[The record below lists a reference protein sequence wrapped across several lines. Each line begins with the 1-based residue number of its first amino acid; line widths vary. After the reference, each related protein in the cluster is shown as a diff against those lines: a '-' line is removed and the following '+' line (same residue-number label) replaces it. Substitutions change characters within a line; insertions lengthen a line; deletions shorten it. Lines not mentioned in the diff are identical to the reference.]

1 MARTFLHP
9 DEALK
14 LVINNIEDYGDENIS
29 VFDSYNRV
37 LSDEVFAKTDDP
49 PFDKSSMD
57 GYAYTNY
64 NGEIYELIENNI
76 IAAGSYKDIKVG
88 EGECIK
94 IMTGAM
100 IPKKCNFVQRIEWT
114 EEIKENEKIFIKFT
128 KKENVSNII
137 KKGNN
142 KKIGEKILNKKFIL
156 PKDIAILSCFGYDK
170 IAVKKKIN
178 VAIISSGN
186 EIADIGED
194 LKEGEIYDANAPMLL
209 SRTLDLSCNGKF
221 YGRVKDNENEI
232 RNILCKA
239 LDENDIVLITGG
251 VSMGDFDYVHKILL
265 EIGVNQIFHGL
276 AMKPGKPL
284 FFGKLNNKSVFAL
297 PGNSVSAYMTFEIM
311 VKPYILSSFGLTY
324 NNDYIKAVLFE
335 DFKRKDAERLEFV
348 PVKLY
353 FENTKLYVKL
363 IKYNNSSMISSFS
376 EANGILKIDIGI
388 ENLKSGE
395 IVDVRFI

>member
-14 LVINNIEDYGDENIS
+14 LVINNIEDYGDENIL

-37 LSDEVFAKTDDP
+37 LSSEVFAKTDAP
-49 PFDKSSMD
+49 PFDKTSMD

-88 EGECIK
+88 DGKCIK

-142 KKIGEKILNKKFIL
+142 KKIGEKILDKKFIL

-239 LDENDIVLITGG
+239 LDENDIILITGG
-251 VSMGDFDYVHKILL
+251 VSMGDFDYVHKILC

-284 FFGKLNNKSVFAL
+284 FFGKLNNKAVFAL

-311 VKPYILSSFGLTY
+311 VKPYILYSFGLTY

>member
-14 LVINNIEDYGDENIS
+14 LVINNIEDYGDENIL

-37 LSDEVFAKTDDP
+37 LSNEVFAKTDDP

-284 FFGKLNNKSVFAL
+284 FFGKLNNKAVFAL

-324 NNDYIKAVLFE
+324 NNNYIKAVLFE

>member
-9 DEALK
+9 DDALK
-14 LVINNIEDYGDENIS
+14 LVLENIEDYGNENIS

-37 LSDEVFAKTDDP
+37 LTEEVFAKTDDP

-57 GYAYTNY
+57 GYVYRNY

-76 IAAGSYKDIKVG
+76 IAAGSSKNIEVG
-88 EGECIK
+88 EGECVK

-100 IPKKCNFVQRIEWT
+100 IPNGCNFVQRIEWT
-114 EEIKENEKIFIKFT
+114 EEIKKEGKTFIKFT
-128 KKENVSNII
+128 KKENVANII

-142 KKIGEKILNKKFIL
+142 KKIGEKILDKKFIL
-156 PKDIAILSCFGYDK
+156 SKDMAILSGFGYDK
-170 IAVKKKIN
+170 ITVKNKIN
-178 VAIISSGN
+178 VAVISSGN
-186 EIADIGED
+186 EIADIGAD

-209 SRTLDLSCNGKF
+209 SRVSNLSCNGKF
-221 YGRVKDNENEI
+221 YGRARDDEKEIREILNKAINEN
-232 RNILCKA
+232 
-239 LDENDIVLITGG
+239 DTVLITGG
-251 VSMGDFDYVHKILL
+251 VSMGDFDYVHKTLRD
-265 EIGVNQIFHGL
+265 IGVRQIFHGL

-284 FFGKLNNKSVFAL
+284 FFGKFGNKAIFAL
-297 PGNSVSAYMTFEIM
+297 PGNSVSAYMTFEII
-311 VKPYILSSFGLTY
+311 VKPYILSSFGLLY
-324 NNDYIKAVLFE
+324 NNEYIKAILSE
-335 DFKRKDAERLEFV
+335 DFNRKDAERLEYV

-376 EANGILKIDIGI
+376 EANGVFKIDIGI
-388 ENLKSGE
+388 ENIKSGD

>member
-9 DEALK
+9 DDALK
-14 LVINNIEDYGDENIS
+14 LVLENIEDYGNENIS

-37 LSDEVFAKTDDP
+37 LSEEVFAKTDDP

-57 GYAYTNY
+57 GYVYRNY

-76 IAAGSYKDIKVG
+76 IAAGSSKNIEIG
-88 EGECIK
+88 EDECVK

-100 IPKKCNFVQRIEWT
+100 IPNGCNFVQRIEWT
-114 EEIKENEKIFIKFT
+114 EEIKKDGKTFIKFT
-128 KKENVSNII
+128 KKENVANII

-142 KKIGEKILNKKFIL
+142 KKIGEKILDKKFIL
-156 PKDIAILSCFGYDK
+156 SKDMAILSGFGYDK
-170 IAVKKKIN
+170 ITVKKKIN
-178 VAIISSGN
+178 IAVISSGN
-186 EIADIGED
+186 EIADIGAD

-209 SRTLDLSCNGKF
+209 SRVSNLSCNGKF
-221 YGRVKDNENEI
+221 YGRVRDDEKEIREILNKAINEN
-232 RNILCKA
+232 
-239 LDENDIVLITGG
+239 DMVLITGG

-265 EIGVNQIFHGL
+265 DVEVRQIFHGL

-284 FFGKLNNKSVFAL
+284 FFGKFGNKAIFAL
-297 PGNSVSAYMTFEIM
+297 PGNSVSAYMTFEII
-311 VKPYILSSFGLTY
+311 VKPYILSSFGLLY
-324 NNDYIKAVLFE
+324 NNEYIKAILSE
-335 DFKRKDAERLEFV
+335 DFKRKDAERLEYV

-376 EANGILKIDIGI
+376 EANGVLKIDIGI
-388 ENLKSGE
+388 ENIKSGD

>member
-37 LSDEVFAKTDDP
+37 LSNEVFAKTDDP

-94 IMTGAM
+94 IMTGAT

-142 KKIGEKILNKKFIL
+142 KKIGEKILDKKFIL

-186 EIADIGED
+186 EIADIGAD

-221 YGRVKDNENEI
+221 YGRVKDDENEI

-239 LDENDIVLITGG
+239 LDENDIILITGG

-284 FFGKLNNKSVFAL
+284 FFGKLNNKAVFAL

-324 NNDYIKAVLFE
+324 NNNYIKAVLFE

>member
-1 MARTFLHP
+1 M
-9 DEALK
+9 K
-14 LVINNIEDYGDENIS
+14 LVINNIEDYGNENIS

-37 LSDEVFAKTDDP
+37 LSNEVFAKTDDP

-64 NGEIYELIENNI
+64 NREIYELIENNI

-88 EGECIK
+88 EGKCIK

-128 KKENVSNII
+128 KKENVSNI
-137 KKGNN
+137 
-142 KKIGEKILNKKFIL
+142 
-156 PKDIAILSCFGYDK
+156 AILSCFGYDK
-170 IAVKKKIN
+170 ITVKKKIN

-186 EIADIGED
+186 EIADIGAD

-209 SRTLDLSCNGKF
+209 SRTLYLSCNGKF
-221 YGRVKDNENEI
+221 YGRVKDDENER

-239 LDENDIVLITGG
+239 LDENDIILITGG

-284 FFGKLNNKSVFAL
+284 FFGKLNNKAVFAL

-324 NNDYIKAVLFE
+324 NNNYIKAVLFE
-335 DFKRKDAERLEFV
+335 DFKRKEAERLEFV

>member
-14 LVINNIEDYGDENIS
+14 LVINNIEDYGNENIS

-37 LSDEVFAKTDDP
+37 LSNEVFAKTDDP

-76 IAAGSYKDIKVG
+76 IAAGSYKDIKIG
-88 EGECIK
+88 EGKCIK

-142 KKIGEKILNKKFIL
+142 KKIGEKILDKKFIL

-186 EIADIGED
+186 EIADIGAD

-221 YGRVKDNENEI
+221 YGRVKDDENEI

-239 LDENDIVLITGG
+239 LDENDIILITGG

-276 AMKPGKPL
+276 SMKPGKPL
-284 FFGKLNNKSVFAL
+284 FFGKLNNKAVFAL

-324 NNDYIKAVLFE
+324 NNNYIKAVLFE

-376 EANGILKIDIGI
+376 EANGILKIEIGI

>member
-9 DEALK
+9 DDALK
-14 LVINNIEDYGDENIS
+14 LVLNNIEDYGDENIS

-37 LSDEVFAKTDDP
+37 LSDELFAKTDDP

-64 NGEIYELIENNI
+64 NTDTYALKENNI
-76 IAAGSYKDIKVG
+76 IAAGHYKNIRVD
-88 EGECIK
+88 EGECVK

-100 IPKKCNFVQRIEWT
+100 IPKGCNFVQRIEWT
-114 EEIKENEKIFIKFT
+114 EEYKENGNTFIKFT
-128 KKENVSNII
+128 KKENVANII

-142 KKIGEKILNKKFIL
+142 KKAGEKILNKKFIL

-170 IAVKKKIN
+170 IDVKKKIN
-178 VAIISSGN
+178 VAVISSGN
-186 EIADIGED
+186 EIAKIGEE

-209 SRTLDLSCNGKF
+209 SRALDLSCKGKF
-221 YGRVKDNENEI
+221 YGRVRDDENEI
-232 RNILCKA
+232 KDILYKA
-239 LDENDIVLITGG
+239 LNENDIVLITGG
-251 VSMGDFDYVHKILL
+251 VSMGDFDYVHKVLF

-284 FFGKLNNKSVFAL
+284 FFGKLKNKAVFAL

-311 VKPYILSSFGLTY
+311 VKPYILSSFGLAY
-324 NNDYIKAVLFE
+324 DNDYIKASLSE
-335 DFKRKDAERLEFV
+335 DFKRKDAERLEYV

-353 FENTKLYVKL
+353 FENTKLFVKL
-363 IKYNNSSMISSFS
+363 ISYNNSSMISSFS

-388 ENLKSGE
+388 ESLKSGD

>member
-1 MARTFLHP
+1 MSRTFLHP

-37 LSDEVFAKTDDP
+37 LSNEVFAKTDDP

-114 EEIKENEKIFIKFT
+114 EEIKENEKI
-128 KKENVSNII
+128 
-137 KKGNN
+137 
-142 KKIGEKILNKKFIL
+142 GEKILDKKFIL

-170 IAVKKKIN
+170 ITVKKKIN

-186 EIADIGED
+186 EIADIGAD

-221 YGRVKDNENEI
+221 YGRVKDDENEI

-239 LDENDIVLITGG
+239 LDESDIILITGG
-251 VSMGDFDYVHKILL
+251 VSMGDFDYVHKILC

-284 FFGKLNNKSVFAL
+284 FFGKLNNKVVFAL

-376 EANGILKIDIGI
+376 EANGILKIEIGI

>member
-9 DEALK
+9 DDALK
-14 LVINNIEDYGDENIS
+14 LVLENIEDYGNENIS

-37 LSDEVFAKTDDP
+37 LTEEVFAKTDDP

-57 GYAYTNY
+57 GYVYKDY

-76 IAAGSYKDIKVG
+76 IAAGSSKNIEVG
-88 EGECIK
+88 EGECVK

-100 IPKKCNFVQRIEWT
+100 IPNGCNFVQRIEWT
-114 EEIKENEKIFIKFT
+114 EEIKKEGKTFIKFT
-128 KKENVSNII
+128 KKENVANII

-142 KKIGEKILNKKFIL
+142 KKIGEKILDKKFIL
-156 PKDIAILSCFGYDK
+156 SKDMAILSGFGYDK
-170 IAVKKKIN
+170 ITVKNKIN
-178 VAIISSGN
+178 VAVISSGN
-186 EIADIGED
+186 EIADIGAD

-209 SRTLDLSCNGKF
+209 SRVSNLSCNGKF
-221 YGRVKDNENEI
+221 YGRARDDEKEIREILNKAINEN
-232 RNILCKA
+232 
-239 LDENDIVLITGG
+239 DMVLITGG
-251 VSMGDFDYVHKILL
+251 VSMGDFDYVHKILRD
-265 EIGVNQIFHGL
+265 IGVRQIFHGL

-284 FFGKLNNKSVFAL
+284 FFGKFGNKAIFAM
-297 PGNSVSAYMTFEIM
+297 PGNSVSAYMTFEII
-311 VKPYILSSFGLTY
+311 VKPYILSSLGLHFD
-324 NNDYIKAVLFE
+324 NEYIKAILSE
-335 DFKRKDAERLEFV
+335 DFKRKDAERLEYV

-376 EANGILKIDIGI
+376 EANGVFKIDIGI
-388 ENLKSGE
+388 ENIKSGD

>member
-9 DEALK
+9 DDALK
-14 LVINNIEDYGDENIS
+14 FVLENIEDYGNENIS

-37 LSDEVFAKTDDP
+37 LTEEVFAKTDDP

-57 GYAYTNY
+57 GYVYKDY

-76 IAAGSYKDIKVG
+76 IAAGSSKNIEVG
-88 EGECIK
+88 EGECVK

-100 IPKKCNFVQRIEWT
+100 IPNGCNFVQRIEWT
-114 EEIKENEKIFIKFT
+114 EEIKKDGKTFIKFI
-128 KKENVSNII
+128 KKENVANII

-142 KKIGEKILNKKFIL
+142 KKIGEKILDKKFIL
-156 PKDIAILSCFGYDK
+156 PKDTAILSGFGYDK
-170 IAVKKKIN
+170 ITVKKKIN
-178 VAIISSGN
+178 VAVISSGN
-186 EIADIGED
+186 EIADFGAD

-209 SRTLDLSCNGKF
+209 SRVSNLSCNGKF
-221 YGRVKDNENEI
+221 YGRARDDEKEIRDILNKAINEN
-232 RNILCKA
+232 
-239 LDENDIVLITGG
+239 DTVLITGG
-251 VSMGDFDYVHKILL
+251 VSMGDFDYVHKTLRD
-265 EIGVNQIFHGL
+265 IGVRQIFHGL

-284 FFGKLNNKSVFAL
+284 FFGKFGNKAIFAL
-297 PGNSVSAYMTFEIM
+297 PGNSVSAYMTFEII
-311 VKPYILSSFGLTY
+311 VKPYILSSLGLHFD
-324 NNDYIKAVLFE
+324 NEYIKAILSE
-335 DFKRKDAERLEFV
+335 DFKRKDAERLEYV

-376 EANGILKIDIGI
+376 EANGVLKIDIGI
-388 ENLKSGE
+388 ENIKSGD

>member
-37 LSDEVFAKTDDP
+37 LSNEVFAKTDDP

-64 NGEIYELIENNI
+64 NREIYELIENNI
-76 IAAGSYKDIKVG
+76 IAAGSYKDIKGG

-142 KKIGEKILNKKFIL
+142 KKIGEKILDKKFIKS
-156 PKDIAILSCFGYDK
+156 KDIAILSGFGYDK
-170 IAVKKKIN
+170 ITVKKKID
-178 VAIISSGN
+178 VAVISSGN
-186 EIADIGED
+186 EIADIGAD

-209 SRTLDLSCNGKF
+209 SQVSNLSCNGKF
-221 YGRVKDNENEI
+221 YGRVRDDENEI
-232 RNILCKA
+232 REILTKA
-239 LDENDIVLITGG
+239 INKNDMVLITGG
-251 VSMGDFDYVHKILL
+251 VSMGDFDYVHKMLL

-284 FFGKLNNKSVFAL
+284 FFGKLNNKAVFAL

-324 NNDYIKAVLFE
+324 NNNYIKAVLFE
-335 DFKRKDAERLEFV
+335 DFKRKEAERLEFV

>member
-9 DEALK
+9 DDALK
-14 LVINNIEDYGDENIS
+14 LVLENIEDYGNENIS

-37 LSDEVFAKTDDP
+37 LSEEVFAKTDDP

-57 GYAYTNY
+57 GYVYRNY

-76 IAAGSYKDIKVG
+76 IAAGSSKNIEIG
-88 EGECIK
+88 EDECVK

-100 IPKKCNFVQRIEWT
+100 IPNGCNFVQRIEWT
-114 EEIKENEKIFIKFT
+114 EEIKKDGKTFIKFT
-128 KKENVSNII
+128 KKENVANII

-142 KKIGEKILNKKFIL
+142 KKIGEKILDKKFIL
-156 PKDIAILSCFGYDK
+156 SKDMAILSGFGYDK
-170 IAVKKKIN
+170 ITVKKKIN
-178 VAIISSGN
+178 IAVISSGN
-186 EIADIGED
+186 EIADIGAD

-209 SRTLDLSCNGKF
+209 SRVSNLSCNGRF
-221 YGRVKDNENEI
+221 YGRARDDENEI
-232 RNILCKA
+232 RDILNKA
-239 LDENDIVLITGG
+239 INENDTVLITGG
-251 VSMGDFDYVHKILL
+251 VSMGDFDYVHKILRD
-265 EIGVNQIFHGL
+265 IGVRQIFHGL

-284 FFGKLNNKSVFAL
+284 FFGKFGNKAIFAL
-297 PGNSVSAYMTFEIM
+297 PGNSVSAYMTFEII
-311 VKPYILSSFGLTY
+311 VKPYILSSLGLHF
-324 NNDYIKAVLFE
+324 NNEYIKAILSE
-335 DFKRKDAERLEFV
+335 DFNRKDAERLEYV

-376 EANGILKIDIGI
+376 EANGVLKIDIGI
-388 ENLKSGE
+388 ENIKAGD

>member
-14 LVINNIEDYGDENIS
+14 LVINNIEDYGDENIL

-37 LSDEVFAKTDDP
+37 LSSEVFAKTDDP

-76 IAAGSYKDIKVG
+76 IAAGSYKDIKIG

-142 KKIGEKILNKKFIL
+142 KKIGEKILDKKFIL
-156 PKDIAILSCFGYDK
+156 PKDIAIFSCFGYDK

-239 LDENDIVLITGG
+239 LDENDIILITGG

-284 FFGKLNNKSVFAL
+284 FFGKLNNKAVFAL

-335 DFKRKDAERLEFV
+335 DFKRKEAERLEFV

>member
-37 LSDEVFAKTDDP
+37 LSNEVFAKTDDP

-64 NGEIYELIENNI
+64 NREIYELIENNI

-142 KKIGEKILNKKFIL
+142 KKIGEKILDKKFIKS
-156 PKDIAILSCFGYDK
+156 KDIAILSGFGYDK
-170 IAVKKKIN
+170 ITVKKKID
-178 VAIISSGN
+178 VAVISSGN
-186 EIADIGED
+186 EIADIGAD

-209 SRTLDLSCNGKF
+209 SQVSNLSCNGKF
-221 YGRVKDNENEI
+221 YGRVRDDENEI
-232 RNILCKA
+232 REILTKA
-239 LDENDIVLITGG
+239 INKNDMVLITGG
-251 VSMGDFDYVHKILL
+251 VSMGDFDYVHKMLL

-284 FFGKLNNKSVFAL
+284 FFGKLNNKAVFAL

-324 NNDYIKAVLFE
+324 NNNYIKAVLFE
-335 DFKRKDAERLEFV
+335 DFKRKEAERLEFV

>member
-37 LSDEVFAKTDDP
+37 LSNEVFAKTDDP

-142 KKIGEKILNKKFIL
+142 KKIGEKILDKKFIL

-186 EIADIGED
+186 EIADIEAD

-221 YGRVKDNENEI
+221 YGRVKDDENEI

-239 LDENDIVLITGG
+239 LDENDIILITGG

-284 FFGKLNNKSVFAL
+284 FFGKLNNKAVFAL